1 MFYPPIARGMRVL
14 DRSFFQKTVPLKAAR
29 IFDNENISNIRS
41 QLRRSKDAIQQH
53 RLGDVY
59 SDPDPDHAK
68 MGRKCILLR
77 PEIKEEHHEM
87 NGTTSTVS
95 DSLNSHRKESPSGW
109 TPWPHSP
116 VLSELVQQG
125 LVSIVPYKLILDY
138 NYWTYH
144 DIISAIL
151 PLEAQ
156 DEIPS
161 GFSQVGHVAHLN
173 LREDYLQYKH
183 LIAEILMDK
192 NPNVRTVINKTDDVG
207 HENEFRTFQYE
218 VLAGPDDMNVT
229 VSEAHCTF
237 SFDYSK
243 VYWNTRLQTEHS
255 RLVSL
260 FQEGE
265 AVCDVMA
272 GIGPFAVPAGKK
284 NVFVWANDLNPDSYA
299 SLQDAI
305 SRNKVGDFVKGFNID
320 GRDFIRSATPQLLDS
335 GRVVEIKKKASRKDS
350 NAKPQVLKTLRQP
363 KTFQHFVLNLP
374 ASALTFLSTFIG
386 LYPPGLRSKLPEG
399 AKMPLIHVYCF
410 GIKDELSSA
419 AEAVT
424 EPEGAAYDICRE
436 ISRQLQYEMRP
447 GSVDI
452 EGGVEVFD
460 VRDVAPKKR
469 MFCASFRLPE
479 EVAFRVQPE
488 G

>member
-14 DRSFFQKTVPLKAAR
+14 DRSFFQKTVALKAAR
-29 IFDNENISNIRS
+29 IFDNKNISNIRS
-41 QLRRSKDAIQQH
+41 QLRSSKDALQQD

-68 MGRKCILLR
+68 IGRKCILLR
-77 PEIKEEHHEM
+77 PEIREEHREM
-87 NGTTSTVS
+87 NGSAPTANNN
-95 DSLNSHRKESPSGW
+95 LKLHWKESP
-109 TPWPHSP
+109 TKPWPHSP
-116 VLSELVQQG
+116 VLTELVQQG
-125 LVSIVPYKLILDY
+125 LISVIPYKLNLDY

-173 LREDYLQYKH
+173 LREDYLPYKH
-183 LIAEILMDK
+183 LIAGILLDK

-260 FQEGE
+260 FREGE

-305 SRNKVGDFVKGFNID
+305 SRNKVGDFVTGFNVD
-320 GRDFIRSATPQLLDS
+320 GRDLIRSATAQLLDS
-335 GRVVEIKKKASRKDS
+335 ERVVEIKKKASRKDP
-350 NAKPQVLKTLRQP
+350 NVRPEVLKTLHQP

-374 ASALTFLSTFIG
+374 ASAPTFLPSFIG
-386 LYPPGLRSKLPEG
+386 LYPPGLRSKLPES
-399 AKMPLIHVYCF
+399 ARMPIVHVYCF

-419 AEAVT
+419 AQAVT
-424 EPEGAAYDICRE
+424 ETEGAAYDICVE
-436 ISRQLQYEMRP
+436 ITRQLHYQMRP
-447 GSVDI
+447 GSVDVD
-452 EGGVEVFD
+452 GGVEVFD

-479 EVAFRVQPE
+479 EVAFRAQAE
-488 G
+488 Q